1 LVKIKKEEI
10 TKRLLTSDAFYD
22 YATLF
27 YFKNPSISDAELF
40 KLNENEYNS
49 FKNYLKTNL
58 DKFQLPIEKSF
69 EKVIKKAEKD
79 NLNIE
84 AQYNSLLAALQVEKL
99 KAIEV
104 HKEEVMNKLSD
115 EIVKR
120 YYFKEGMYQNK
131 LVFDKTI
138 KEAMKIIQ
146 NKNEFDK
153 ILTN

>member
-1 LVKIKKEEI
+1 M
-10 TKRLLTSDAFYD
+10 
-22 YATLF
+22 
-27 YFKNPSISDAELF
+27 
-40 KLNENEYNS
+40 NENDYNS

-58 DKFQLPIEKSF
+58 DKFQLSIEKSF

-84 AQYNSLLAALQVEKL
+84 TQYNSLLAALQVEKL

-138 KEAMKIIQ
+138 KGAMKIIQ